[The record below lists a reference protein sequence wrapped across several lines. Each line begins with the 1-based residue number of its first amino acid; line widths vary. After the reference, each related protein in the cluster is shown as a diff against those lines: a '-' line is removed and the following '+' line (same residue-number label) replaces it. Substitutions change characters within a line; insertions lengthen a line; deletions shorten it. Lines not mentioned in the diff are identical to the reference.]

1 LEWLGRRLDHLS
13 ALPSSR
19 PLLRGADGA
28 RAAPARRKLAGRS
41 RRRGSTAVRQA
52 HRTGPELVEGL
63 AEVLAD
69 TQARLTAAIAG
80 EHSVELTY
88 WTAGRG
94 ELTRRRVDPYRLETR
109 DRVTYLVAY
118 CHLRRAERVF
128 RLDRIIAVAD
138 SEPAAA
144 IVQPPPPSAA
154 NDDDLI
160 VPF

>member
-1 LEWLGRRLDHLS
+1 MSIAAVKEYVGERKDV
-13 ALPSSR
+13 AANLP
-19 PLLRGADGA
+19 PE
-28 RAAPARRKLAGRS
+28 
-41 RRRGSTAVRQA
+41 TASDLHA
-52 HRTGPELVEGL
+52 L
-63 AEVLAD
+63 AEELLARLQTAFDGYSGPPLDNPHPVNLAD

-94 ELTRRRVDPYRLETR
+94 ELTHRLVDPYRLETR

-128 RLDRIIAVAD
+128 RLDRILAVAD

-144 IVQPPPPSAA
+144 VVQSPPHTTEAAA